1 MVLDFLSESALL
13 AVGEVLGC
21 RLVCNRPL
29 LDLGPC
35 FGSRGVCVVIEPSCG
50 W

>member
-13 AVGEVLGC
+13 AVGELLGC
-21 RLVCNRPL
+21 RLICNCPL

-35 FGSRGVCVVIEPSCG
+35 FSSHGVCVVIDPSRG
-50 W
+50 

>member
-21 RLVCNRPL
+21 KLICNCPL
-29 LDLGPC
+29 LDLGHC
-35 FGSRGVCVVIEPSCG
+35 FGSCGVCVVIDPSCG
-50 W
+50 

>member
-13 AVGEVLGC
+13 PVGEVLGC
-21 RLVCNRPL
+21 RLICNHPL

-35 FGSRGVCVVIEPSCG
+35 FGSCGVCVVIDPSRG
-50 W
+50 